1 MAGMEIPAYFS
12 DKICDDFNES
22 SRNTWAK
29 LYLTQEDDFKYREQ
43 DDSLLFDI
51 SKLNT
56 FNGFAADSI
65 EKYRNAL
72 PIELCVDGINGKRG
86 KFLEIKAPDFFKWIG
101 ERNPYAKDEPAT
113 ENTAAKDETKAEK
126 PAKPKK
132 KGFWARLFG

>member
-1 MAGMEIPAYFS
+1 MAGIEIPPYFA
-12 DKICDDFNES
+12 DTICDDFKES

-29 LYLTQEDDFKYREQ
+29 LYLTQEDDFKYRKE

-56 FNGFAADSI
+56 FNGFTVDSI

-86 KFLEIKAPDFFKWIG
+86 KFVEIKAPDFFKWIG
-101 ERNPYAKDEPAT
+101 EHNPYEEEEQAQVDKKEKT
-113 ENTAAKDETKAEK
+113 AEK
-126 PAKPKK
+126 PAKKPKKK